1 METAVARITSKYQ
14 VVLPRAVREALELQ
28 VGEDVIFLIDGD
40 TVLLR
45 RRPASF
51 TAALRGLH
59 QEVWTGKD
67 MEAWLHQ
74 ERGPWE
80 QRS

>member
-14 VVLPRAVREALELQ
+14 VVLPRSVREALELH

-45 RRPASF
+45 RRPANF

-59 QEVWTGKD
+59 REVWEGKD
-67 MEAWLHQ
+67 LEVWLRQ
-74 ERGPWE
+74 ERGQWE
-80 QRS
+80 